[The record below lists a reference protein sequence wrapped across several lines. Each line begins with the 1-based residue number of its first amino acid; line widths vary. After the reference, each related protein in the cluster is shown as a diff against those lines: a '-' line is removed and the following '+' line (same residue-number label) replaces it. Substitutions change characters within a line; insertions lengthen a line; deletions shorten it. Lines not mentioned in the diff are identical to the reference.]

1 MTIKTSLAH
10 KKFWLALA
18 VGWTLVIAVLCLV
31 SFKKL
36 PSVKLHDADKYVHA
50 IFHCVFTLLW
60 FMYIRNVASKPLFRV
75 FLGSLLYGGLIEILQ
90 GVLTTTRKA
99 DLEDVAANT
108 FGALVAVTILLILD
122 RKQKQKQN

>member
-1 MTIKTSLAH
+1 MAH

-18 VGWTLVIAVLCLV
+18 MGWTLVIAVLCLV

-36 PSVKLHDADKYVHA
+36 PSVKLHDVDKYVHA
-50 IFHCVFTLLW
+50 AFHCIFTLLW
-60 FMYIRNVASKPLFRV
+60 FMYVRNIASKPLLKV
-75 FLGSLLYGGLIEILQ
+75 FLGSLFYGGLIEILQ

-108 FGALVAVTILLILD
+108 FGALFAVIMLLLFE
-122 RKQKQKQN
+122 RKQKLKQN